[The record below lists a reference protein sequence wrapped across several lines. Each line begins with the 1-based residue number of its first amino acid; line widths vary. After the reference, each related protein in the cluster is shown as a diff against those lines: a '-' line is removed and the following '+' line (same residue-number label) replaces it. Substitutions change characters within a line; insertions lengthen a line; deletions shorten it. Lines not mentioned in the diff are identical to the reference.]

1 MPRKKQLVPAYLLHK
16 PTGQARVRIEGRDC
30 YLGPYGSDESRIRY
44 GQLVSKFAGGQ
55 QIDPVK
61 SSGKRGSLP
70 RNEKPDPGPTVG
82 ELCVVFL
89 EHAKSHYTK
98 AGKAT
103 SEICILKSCMRP
115 LNDLYG
121 RTPAA
126 EFGPLALKAVR
137 EKMIALGTAP
147 VL

>member
-1 MPRKKQLVPAYLLHK
+1 MSACTCEKC
-16 PTGQARVRIEGRDC
+16 ARS
-30 YLGPYGSDESRIRY
+30 LWT
-44 GQLVSKFAGGQ
+44 
-55 QIDPVK
+55 
-61 SSGKRGSLP
+61 RGC
-70 RNEKPDPGPTVG
+70 NEQPDSGPTVG

-89 EHAKSHYTK
+89 EHAKSRSTK

-103 SEICILKSCMRP
+103 SEICLLKACLRP
-115 LNDLYG
+115 LNGLYG

-137 EKMIALGTAP
+137 GKMIALGTAP

>member
-1 MPRKKQLVPAYLLHK
+1 M
-16 PTGQARVRIEGRDC
+16 
-30 YLGPYGSDESRIRY
+30 
-44 GQLVSKFAGGQ
+44 
-55 QIDPVK
+55 
-61 SSGKRGSLP
+61 
-70 RNEKPDPGPTVG
+70 VG

-89 EHAKSHYTK
+89 EHAKSHSTK

-137 EKMIALGTAP
+137 GKMITFGAAP
-147 VL
+147 VVRSGDTDERLIVTA